1 MFYFVYYVR
10 IYIYIYIL
18 IYIIKSISAYIL
30 YPIDFVR
37 SLDNFNFFFNII
49 PYIKISIYT
58 L

>member
-30 YPIDFVR
+30 YLIDFVR
-37 SLDNFNFFFNII
+37 LLDNFNFFFNII
-49 PYIKISIYT
+49 PYP
-58 L
+58 